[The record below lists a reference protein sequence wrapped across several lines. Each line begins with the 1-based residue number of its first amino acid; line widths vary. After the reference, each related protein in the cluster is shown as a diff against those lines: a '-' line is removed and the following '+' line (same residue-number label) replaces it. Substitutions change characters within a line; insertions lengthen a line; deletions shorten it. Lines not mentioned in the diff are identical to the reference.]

1 MEDVEYDMIDSIQT
15 PDVLE
20 VQSADY
26 NYITGDEVFTHTNET
41 STGGMEMSETVAY
54 GQTENNHRESN
65 TGEGEG
71 QMF

>member
-1 MEDVEYDMIDSIQT
+1 MEDVTNDMIDSIQT
-15 PDVLE
+15 PVLE
-20 VQSADY
+20 VQSAGY
-26 NYITGDEVFTHTNET
+26 NYTTGDEVLTHTNET
-41 STGGMEMSETVAY
+41 STGDMKMSENVAY